1 MSRFTGQQYKGAS
14 RDAKRER
21 RAQAE
26 SRNAAANA
34 RRNNGCFHIHGEG
47 VGCYGREGI
56 DLTREVSA

>member
-1 MSRFTGQQYKGAS
+1 MSRYTGSQYKGAS
-14 RDAKRER
+14 RDAKREL

-26 SRNAAANA
+26 SRNLDAKAGSK
-34 RRNNGCFHIHGEG
+34 GCGHVHGVG